1 MFPLDFLKTIGQ
13 GLGGGVKK
21 IGQGIIP
28 KDKPELLRTPGFVP
42 DGASAAGGVGGGI
55 LPSIA
60 QPKAMLP
67 LQTPNVAGSV
77 NAAPRITESDAMFVR
92 MPQSFSGPPQT
103 VGPATRGNQVNELTR
118 GVNMANLTPIPR
130 TPPAMAAPTQGIVPT
145 APQMPGQMPNAREVA
160 PPMDMDRRNVML
172 PALPGES
179 GPKDYSRTEAAR
191 YDYHRKRMKQPGDK
205 GYDGTGQYKRS
216 GGDIFRNALMGFFQ
230 GAASDPRNPLA
241 GGLGGALVG
250 GVGSTVSPQG
260 SAEYGFNTVERPR
273 LDQQMADED
282 AERKRQNA
290 MQNAELQ
297 QMLNAQK
304 SRQLDADVELKKA
317 QAEKARRMEMPKPQF
332 HNVAPGAHVLN
343 NEGKMIY
350 QAPANPGTAAKA
362 QGLINT
368 REGLFDPVSRQW
380 VEKFDK
386 PINRTEAL
394 DEVYAEDGPLDQIVE
409 DSLAGRQA
417 ALMERL
423 TPQERTYIGKPPTD
437 QDLGARLSPKQQAIL
452 SGVTDGATDA
462 EVTQAYAAFERLKQA
477 AANEMSQARNKW
489 DQIQNAERSR
499 IRRETEGT
507 ARQKATGKRA
517 GSGPKLPQ
525 PQSGGSQGTTR
536 PRSQFNSQKFPGLK
550 FD

>member
-1 MFPLDFLKTIGQ
+1 MFPLEFLKGIGQ
-13 GLGGGVKK
+13 HIGGGAKTVGQGIGGGVKK
-21 IGQGIIP
+21 ILPGE
-28 KDKPELLRTPGFVP
+28 KPELLRTPGFVP
-42 DGASAAGGVGGGI
+42 EGAAKASGMGGGGV

-60 QPKAMLP
+60 RPDVPAPLMQP
-67 LQTPNVAGSV
+67 SV
-77 NAAPRITESDAMFVR
+77 GRV
-92 MPQSFSGPPQT
+92 
-103 VGPATRGNQVNELTR
+103 
-118 GVNMANLTPIPR
+118 PIP
-130 TPPAMAAPTQGIVPT
+130 PPAMATPTQGIIPT
-145 APQMPGQMPNAREVA
+145 AQQMPGQMPTRAEVA
-160 PPMDMDRRNVML
+160 PALDMDRRNVML
-172 PALPGES
+172 PGLPGES

-191 YDYHRKRMKQPGDK
+191 YDYHRKRMKQPGEE

-216 GGDIFRNALMGFFQ
+216 GKDIFRNAAMGFFQ

-241 GGLGGALVG
+241 AGLGGAMVG

-273 LDQQMADED
+273 LEQQMADED

-290 MQNAELQ
+290 MQSAELQ

-304 SRQLDADVELKKA
+304 SRQLDADVELKRA
-317 QAEKARRMEMPKPQF
+317 QAEKARRVELPKPQF

-368 REGLFDPVSRQW
+368 REGLYDPVSRQW

-386 PINRTEAL
+386 PMSRPEAL

-417 ALMERL
+417 TLMERL
-423 TPQERTYIGKPPTD
+423 TPQERAYIGKPPTD
-437 QDLGARLSPKQQAIL
+437 QELGARLSPKQQAIL
-452 SGVTDGATDA
+452 SGSTEGATDA
-462 EVTQAYAAFERLKQA
+462 EVTQAYAAFERLKQT

-499 IRRETEGT
+499 IRRETEST
-507 ARQKATGKRA
+507 ARQKATGKRT
-517 GSGPKLPQ
+517 GSGPNLPQ
-525 PQSGGSQGTTR
+525 PQQGGGSQGTTR

>member
-1 MFPLDFLKTIGQ
+1 
-13 GLGGGVKK
+13 
-21 IGQGIIP
+21 
-28 KDKPELLRTPGFVP
+28 
-42 DGASAAGGVGGGI
+42 
-55 LPSIA
+55 
-60 QPKAMLP
+60 
-67 LQTPNVAGSV
+67 
-77 NAAPRITESDAMFVR
+77 MFVR
-92 MPQSFSGPPQT
+92 MPQSFSGPPQA
-103 VGPATRGNQVNELTR
+103 VGAATRGNQVNELTR

-130 TPPAMAAPTQGIVPT
+130 TPPAMAAPTQGIIPT
-145 APQMPGQMPNAREVA
+145 AQQMPGQMPTRAEVA
-160 PPMDMDRRNVML
+160 PPLDMDRRNVML

-191 YDYHRKRMKQPGDK
+191 YDYHRKRMKQPGEE

-216 GGDIFRNALMGFFQ
+216 GKDIFRNTLMGFFQ

-241 GGLGGALVG
+241 AGLGGAMVG

-260 SAEYGFNTVERPR
+260 SAEYGFNTVDRPR
-273 LDQQMADED
+273 LEQQMADED

-290 MQNAELQ
+290 MQSAELQ

-304 SRQLDADVELKKA
+304 SRQLDADVELKRA
-317 QAEKARRMEMPKPQF
+317 QAEKARRVELPKPQF

-368 REGLFDPVSRQW
+368 REGLYDPVSRQW

-386 PINRTEAL
+386 PMSRPEAL

-417 ALMERL
+417 TLMERL
-423 TPQERTYIGKPPTD
+423 TPQERAYIGKPPTD
-437 QDLGARLSPKQQAIL
+437 QELGARLSPKQQAIL
-452 SGVTDGATDA
+452 SGLTEGATDA
-462 EVTQAYAAFERLKQA
+462 EVTQAYAAFERIKQT

-499 IRRETEGT
+499 IRRETEAT
-507 ARQKATGKRA
+507 ARQKATGKRT

-525 PQSGGSQGTTR
+525 PQQGGASAPAKKGAVGPEYVNFVAGKLGISPEEAQRRMEADGYTVR
-536 PRSQFNSQKFPGLK
+536 R
-550 FD
+550 